1 MNSLLDQNFLRIKEF
16 IHKTFHRVPWVTD
29 TLLCLC
35 HRVGKERLLTP
46 LGPKIAKK
54 KKAILVLFWYF
65 LPFLLSVCANKNDLF
80 VASYLMAMILK
91 KELQIIKIVASLPL

>member
-1 MNSLLDQNFLRIKEF
+1 MNTLLDQNFLRIKEL
-16 IHKTFHRVPWVTD
+16 IHKTFHRVPLVTD

-54 KKAILVLFWYF
+54 KKGHPCSFLVFSSF
-65 LPFLLSVCANKNDLF
+65 FIVCLR
-80 VASYLMAMILK
+80 
-91 KELQIIKIVASLPL
+91 